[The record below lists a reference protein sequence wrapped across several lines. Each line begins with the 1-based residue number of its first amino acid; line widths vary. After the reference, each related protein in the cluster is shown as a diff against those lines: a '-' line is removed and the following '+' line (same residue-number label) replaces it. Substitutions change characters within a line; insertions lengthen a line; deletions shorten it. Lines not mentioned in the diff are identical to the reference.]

1 MNKVYLIFI
10 SLLLSLNTTNAY
22 SKIVYIDINL
32 ILNKSEIG
40 EKLNNHLQEIN
51 NQNIQKFKKI
61 EEDLIIK
68 EELLLSQKNILEKK
82 EFEKRLS
89 VLSQK
94 IQDYRSKKKVIIEEL
109 NQIKIINT
117 KKILE
122 ILNPIISNFVEKNEI
137 SLVMPKKNIIVGKKK
152 LDITEKIIF
161 LLNDKN
167 ISLSF

>member
-10 SLLLSLNTTNAY
+10 ILLLNLNATNAY

-32 ILNKSEIG
+32 ILNKSKIG

-61 EEDLIIK
+61 EEDLIVK

-89 VLSQK
+89 VLSQE
-94 IQDYRSKKKVIIEEL
+94 IQDYRSKKKSY
-109 NQIKIINT
+109 N
-117 KKILE
+117 
-122 ILNPIISNFVEKNEI
+122 
-137 SLVMPKKNIIVGKKK
+137 
-152 LDITEKIIF
+152 
-161 LLNDKN
+161 
-167 ISLSF
+167 